1 MHPRAIAE
9 AAPDRPAIIMGA
21 TGDVT
26 TFAELDAR
34 SNQFAQLMRRR
45 GVGQGGGVVIFAENH
60 PRFLEVTWGAQR
72 AGAYYTTV
80 NSHLTAEEAAYIVDD
95 CDASILVSTRQMAAV
110 ATQIDAASTP
120 NVHTRL
126 MLGADPPGWER
137 YEDVVDVLPSTPIDD
152 EAEGDFML
160 YSSGTTGRP
169 KGIKR
174 ELSLAPLGEAVRGA
188 LGLAQLMR
196 VEDGDVYLSPAP
208 MYHSAPLAWSMSAQ
222 RLGSTVVIMERFDP
236 DTCLQLIERHHV
248 THAQFVPTM
257 FVRMLKLPE
266 EVRRRY
272 DVSSLKAVVHAAA
285 PCPAEVKRQMIE
297 WWGPIIF
304 EYYSAT
310 EGMGATFITSEES
323 LKKPGSV
330 GRTMVGTLHILDGEG
345 NELGPNEIGIVS
357 FKGGGSFEYHKDP
370 TKTSEAIDAQG
381 RGTVGD
387 IGYYDDEGYL
397 FLTDRKAFMIISG
410 GVNIY
415 PQETEN
421 VLVTHP
427 KVMDVGVIGIPHP
440 EMGEEVKAVVQ
451 PMDWAEAGP
460 ELEAELLAYCQEHLA
475 HYKCPRSI
483 DFLEQLPR
491 LDTGKLYK
499 HELRRRYTEPAT

>member
-45 GVGQGGGVVIFAENH
+45 GVGHGGGVVIFAENH

-137 YEDVVDVLPSTPIDD
+137 YEDVVDALPATPIDD

-236 DTCLQLIERHHV
+236 ETCLQLIERYHV

-266 EVRRRY
+266 DVRTRY
-272 DVSSLKAVVHAAA
+272 DLSSLTAVVHAAA
-285 PCPAEVKRQMIE
+285 PCPADVKRQMIE
-297 WWGPIIF
+297 WWGPIVY

-310 EGMGATFITSEES
+310 EGMGATFINSEEA
-323 LKKPGSV
+323 LAKPGSV
-330 GRTMVGTLHILDGEG
+330 GRAMVGVIHVLDENGR
-345 NELGPNEIGIVS
+345 ELGPGNV
-357 FKGGGSFEYHKDP
+357 
-370 TKTSEAIDAQG
+370 
-381 RGTVGD
+381 GT
-387 IGYYDDEGYL
+387 
-397 FLTDRKAFMIISG
+397 IS
-410 GVNIY
+410 
-415 PQETEN
+415 
-421 VLVTHP
+421 
-427 KVMDVGVIGIPHP
+427 
-440 EMGEEVKAVVQ
+440 
-451 PMDWAEAGP
+451 
-460 ELEAELLAYCQEHLA
+460 
-475 HYKCPRSI
+475 
-483 DFLEQLPR
+483 
-491 LDTGKLYK
+491 
-499 HELRRRYTEPAT
+499 

>member
-9 AAPDRPAIIMGA
+9 VDPDRPAIVMAA
-21 TGDVT
+21 TGEVT

-34 SNQFAQLMRRR
+34 SNQFAQLMRAR
-45 GVGQGGGVVIFAENH
+45 GVGHGGTIAIFAENH

-72 AGAYYTTV
+72 SGAYYTTV
-80 NSHLTAEEAAYIVDD
+80 NSHLNAEEAGYIVDD
-95 CDASILVSTRQMAAV
+95 CDAAIVVSTRQLAAV
-110 ATQIDAASTP
+110 AGQLTDALIPKAT
-120 NVHTRL
+120 TRL
-126 MLGADPPGWER
+126 LLDGDLPGWER
-137 YEDVVDVLPSTPIDD
+137 YEDVVDVLPTEPVAD

-174 ELSLAPLGEAVRGA
+174 DLSLAPLGEFNRGA
-188 LGLAQLMR
+188 LGLAIALGLT
-196 VEDGDVYLSPAP
+196 DGASYLCPAP
-208 MYHSAPLAWSMSAQ
+208 LYHSAPLAWSMASH
-222 RLGSTVVIMERFDP
+222 RLGCTVVVMDHFDAEK
-236 DTCLQLIERHHV
+236 CLQLIEEHHI

-266 EVRRRY
+266 EVRTRY

-297 WWGPIIF
+297 WWGPIVY

-310 EGMGATFITSEES
+310 EGMGATFITSEEA
-323 LKKPGSV
+323 LAKPGSV
-330 GRTMVGTLHILDGEG
+330 GKAMVGTLHVLDPEG
-345 NELGPNEIGIVS
+345 NELAPNEIGTIS
-357 FKGGGSFEYHKDP
+357 FSGGGAFEYHKDP
-370 TKTSEAIDAQG
+370 VKTAEAIDAKG

-387 IGYYDDEGYL
+387 VGYYDEDGYL

-427 KVMDVGVIGIPHP
+427 KVLDVGVIGVPNVDL
-440 EMGEEVKAVVQ
+440 GEEMKAVVQ
-451 PMDWAEAGP
+451 PMRWEEAGP
-460 ELEAELLAYCQEHLA
+460 DLEEELMAYCREHLSL
-475 HYKCPRSI
+475 YKCPRSI
-483 DFLEQLPR
+483 DFVETLPR

-499 HELRRRYTEPAT
+499 QELRRRYLDAT